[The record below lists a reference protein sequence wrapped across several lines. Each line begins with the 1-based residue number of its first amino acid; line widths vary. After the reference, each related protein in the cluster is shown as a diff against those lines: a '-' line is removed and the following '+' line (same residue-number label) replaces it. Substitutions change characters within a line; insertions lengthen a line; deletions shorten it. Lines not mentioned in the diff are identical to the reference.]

1 MNAREV
7 ETRVRTLGA
16 RRKELRAQ
24 LASVDS
30 EIQALMPDARSVA
43 QMSQEAIRDACA
55 LSVPTIR
62 LWTQGA

>member
-1 MNAREV
+1 VNAREV

-24 LASVDS
+24 LASVDG
-30 EIQALMPDARSVA
+30 ELKALMPDARSVA

-55 LSVPTIR
+55 LGVPTIR

>member
-7 ETRVRTLGA
+7 ETRIKTLGI

-24 LASVDS
+24 LAAVDS
-30 EIQALMPDARSVA
+30 ELKTLMPTARGV
-43 QMSQEAIRDACA
+43 MSQEAIRDACA
-55 LSVPTIR
+55 LGIPTIR

>member
-24 LASVDS
+24 LASVDG
-30 EIQALMPDARSVA
+30 ELKALMPDARSVA

-55 LSVPTIR
+55 LGVPTIR